1 MNNDSAINEQG
12 VALKVEKLAKRY
24 GDLVALDGVS
34 FHVRRGEIFAYL
46 GPNGAGKTTTVN
58 ILSGL
63 LGRDGG
69 KVMICGYDLDRDPI
83 RVKEIIGVVPDESN
97 LYPELSCKRNLEYL
111 GELYGISRVKRQ
123 LQREKL
129 LTMFGLQDK
138 ATVPFQGLSKGLK
151 RRLTIAAALV
161 HEPEILFLDEPT
173 TGLDVPSA
181 RYLRQLLMEINGNG
195 TTVLLTTHNMFEA
208 DELAHRLGILIK
220 GRLVTTGTPEEIR
233 KLAEQR
239 ERLEVVFS
247 QKVGARELLQ
257 NCTAV
262 TGVVMKDNTA
272 ILAVA
277 NLDEALRQIV
287 TYAGAH
293 GVKIVNVVSMP
304 PSLEEAF
311 LSLLQ
316 SHQEVA

>member
-1 MNNDSAINEQG
+1 LNNDSAINEQG